1 MNVTGFL
8 LCVIAIQT
16 LTIVGMTIVQH
27 IERKDLYNRL
37 MCRNMTEYNNIKAD
51 EPKQPISWHKAVL
64 NRWRKYDTKVGDE

>member
-8 LCVIAIQT
+8 LCVTAIQT

-51 EPKQPISWHKAVL
+51 EPKQPISRPKTVL
-64 NRWRKYDTKVGDE
+64 NRWRKNDAKVGDE

>member
-37 MCRNMTEYNNIKAD
+37 MCRNMSEYNNIKDD
-51 EPKQPISWHKAVL
+51 EPKQPISRHKAVL
-64 NRWRKYDTKVGDE
+64 NRWRKNDAKVGDE

>member
-16 LTIVGMTIVQH
+16 LTVVGMTIVQH

-37 MCRNMTEYNNIKAD
+37 MCRNMTEYNNIKTD
-51 EPKQPISWHKAVL
+51 EPKQPISRHKAVL
-64 NRWRKYDTKVGDE
+64 NRWRKNDVKVGDE

>member
-37 MCRNMTEYNNIKAD
+37 MCRNMTEYNNIKTD
-51 EPKQPISWHKAVL
+51 EPKQPISRHKAVL
-64 NRWRKYDTKVGDE
+64 NRWRKNDTKAGDE

>member
-8 LCVIAIQT
+8 LCVTAIQT

-27 IERKDLYNRL
+27 LYNRL

-51 EPKQPISWHKAVL
+51 EPKQPISRHKTVL
-64 NRWRKYDTKVGDE
+64 NRWRKNDAKVGDE

>member
-8 LCVIAIQT
+8 LCVISIQT
-16 LTIVGMTIVQH
+16 LTVVGMTIVQH

-51 EPKQPISWHKAVL
+51 EPKKPISRHKAVL
-64 NRWRKYDTKVGDE
+64 NRWRKNDVKVGDE

>member
-8 LCVIAIQT
+8 LCVTAIQT

-37 MCRNMTEYNNIKAD
+37 MCRNMSNLSAGIK
-51 EPKQPISWHKAVL
+51 PF
-64 NRWRKYDTKVGDE
+64 

>member
-16 LTIVGMTIVQH
+16 LTVVGMTIVQH

-51 EPKQPISWHKAVL
+51 EQKQPISRHKAVL
-64 NRWRKYDTKVGDE
+64 NRWRKNDVKVGDE

>member
-51 EPKQPISWHKAVL
+51 EPKQPISIKPF
-64 NRWRKYDTKVGDE
+64 

>member
-37 MCRNMTEYNNIKAD
+37 MCRNMAEYNNIKTD
-51 EPKQPISWHKAVL
+51 EPKQPISRHKAVL
-64 NRWRKYDTKVGDE
+64 NRWRKNDTKAGDE

>member
-16 LTIVGMTIVQH
+16 LTIVGMSIVQH

-37 MCRNMTEYNNIKAD
+37 LSSNMAEYNNIKAD
-51 EPKQPISWHKAVL
+51 EPKQPSSRHKAVL
-64 NRWRKYDTKVGDE
+64 KRWRKDGAQVGDE

>member
-8 LCVIAIQT
+8 LCVTAIQT

-37 MCRNMTEYNNIKAD
+37 MCRNMTEYNSIKAD
-51 EPKQPISWHKAVL
+51 EPKQPISRHKAVL
-64 NRWRKYDTKVGDE
+64 NRWRKNDAKVGDE

>member
-37 MCRNMTEYNNIKAD
+37 MCRNMTEYNNIKTD
-51 EPKQPISWHKAVL
+51 EPKQPISRHKTVL
-64 NRWRKYDTKVGDE
+64 NRWRKNDAKVGDE

>member
-37 MCRNMTEYNNIKAD
+37 MCRNMTEYNNIKTD
-51 EPKQPISWHKAVL
+51 EPNNLSA
-64 NRWRKYDTKVGDE
+64 DTKLF

>member
-51 EPKQPISWHKAVL
+51 EPKQRISRHKAVL
-64 NRWRKYDTKVGDE
+64 NRWRKNDAKVGDE

>member
-37 MCRNMTEYNNIKAD
+37 MCRNMTEYNNIKTD
-51 EPKQPISWHKAVL
+51 ESKQPISRHKAVL
-64 NRWRKYDTKVGDE
+64 NRWRKNDVRVGDE

>member
-16 LTIVGMTIVQH
+16 LTVVGMTIVQH

-51 EPKQPISWHKAVL
+51 EPKQPISMHKAVL
-64 NRWRKYDTKVGDE
+64 NRWRKNDVKVGDE

>member
-37 MCRNMTEYNNIKAD
+37 MCRNMTEYNNIKTD
-51 EPKQPISWHKAVL
+51 EPKQPISRQKAVL
-64 NRWRKYDTKVGDE
+64 NRWRNNDVRVGDE

>member
-8 LCVIAIQT
+8 LCVTAIQT

-51 EPKQPISWHKAVL
+51 ELKQPISRHKAVL
-64 NRWRKYDTKVGDE
+64 NRWRKNDAKVGDE

>member
-27 IERKDLYNRL
+27 IERKDLYNKVV
-37 MCRNMTEYNNIKAD
+37 CRNMSEYNNIKAVD
-51 EPKQPISWHKAVL
+51 RSNLSAG
-64 NRWRKYDTKVGDE
+64 TKPF

>member
-37 MCRNMTEYNNIKAD
+37 MCRNMTEYNNIKTD
-51 EPKQPISWHKAVL
+51 EPKQPISRHKAVL
-64 NRWRKYDTKVGDE
+64 NRWRKIDVRVCDE

>member
-8 LCVIAIQT
+8 LCVTAIQT

-37 MCRNMTEYNNIKAD
+37 MCRNMTEYNNIKTD
-51 EPKQPISWHKAVL
+51 EPKQPISRHKAVL
-64 NRWRKYDTKVGDE
+64 NRWRKNDVRVGDE

>member
-8 LCVIAIQT
+8 LCVTAIQT
-16 LTIVGMTIVQH
+16 LTIVGMSIVQH

-51 EPKQPISWHKAVL
+51 EPKQPIRRHKAVL
-64 NRWRKYDTKVGDE
+64 NRWRKNDVKVGDE